1 MRPARF
7 RKCVSESD
15 ISCKQRDGHVNTSG
29 GSQSHGFSSQWP
41 WPAAHPPR
49 RRFLVG
55 LLLRCKSVQVLESI
69 QRVLQVTSWKVFTY
83 ARSKKPNLPDEMF
96 MSSQGY
102 DENLPGTDMV
112 KIWDWFSGS
121 PDWIKSKYLCHLLS
135 FCDTELLRLLGNL
148 ASVLLVRQ
156 RRGFLQ
162 FNAKS
167 TQQNGSPG
175 VVAVGTRGFSERK
188 GGRKDGK
195 ADAEDPAL
203 MVVPGSSTSMSGV
216 SQCRDFIRCLPVHLS
231 KRILGLLDKHTLR
244 CCQRVSRYWRYLARD
259 TMGDTDAK
267 VIFQDR
273 IAMMKSKSI
282 KRVSPTYANIL
293 EVLVPVKCDE
303 GRDFHSVDQKG
314 KPFEAAYAGIKTR
327 TVQME
332 ERNVYCGIYSVTMLL
347 EKEDPH
353 RVVDY
358 RGGQVMAVGS
368 KDRMLHLLS
377 VASTKEI
384 APVMKGH
391 VGSIRAVLLCE
402 DRDLVI
408 SGGYDFSIRCWNL
421 KTAACTAVLYGHTGT
436 INCLDVHGDTLV
448 SGGKDCKVRVWN
460 LQTGK
465 HFEDFNLKHPSSVQC
480 VKINTTVVYSSCD
493 VGLVKIWD
501 METGAL
507 LKVIDAHRSSVKCL
521 FFDQWH
527 LLSGDFDG
535 QVMAW
540 SINRDVTE
548 RLMTFIHPQEV
559 QSLTLTYLRVIT
571 GCTDGKMRIFNFLT
585 GDCLRFI
592 KVGVKPNPILSMHVH
607 DNSILVNTTSSVQLY
622 QFAKVCWDYTE
633 SAEGGQRGVAM
644 PQAGLVSEESSAS
657 LRKSPHVSVR
667 VAHVAQVASVA
678 RKTHDH
684 NRKTPQKVELSHRTR
699 CLSAPCKY
707 RSPANE
713 VSGEAAKI
721 SVKLSERAASER
733 MKKRGLHHP
742 LMTEHILL
750 KVNTIQKARCSDE
763 AGMNME
769 CNARLRDAWG
779 SPPPQEPSPSP
790 HLDVHPNLRS
800 SQSLKRSSQAQKHL
814 PCHRIVTSTTKT
826 YTPILNRSFDKNMR
840 NNLNSRDIT
849 SAVSDVTIRLTHPSV
864 CLREPHHCLVSERTL
879 PRRSD
884 TQEPFR
890 KVGAFTTSA
899 KEGPQAPEHL
909 DWRQTQQGATL
920 RPPPSSS
927 WVTVGSH
934 VTASYLGLARE
945 RKQEMLAIAGL
956 LCTLWEIM
964 GAVQRDRD
972 VPRAMFHITTS
983 HPIHSCLDRKPYFPS
998 SPSLLCVSTFTRQIL
1013 GFCPITP
1020 ITGLQA
1026 GQQGELRSR
1035 SPAAILIL
1043 HTFLISPDMWSRVVF
1058 TVTPPVIPPACENQP
1073 RLFLTSRLPLSK
1085 RSPRCAERLKSEDE
1099 RNKASENRSGISVN
1113 AGSLH
1118 LLPNALTHAKEAPGT
1133 TQATRTLEVMDCA

>member
-162 FNAKS
+162 FN
-167 TQQNGSPG
+167 
-175 VVAVGTRGFSERK
+175 
-188 GGRKDGK
+188 GK
-195 ADAEDPAL
+195 ITKL
-203 MVVPGSSTSMSGV
+203 MQIYMLTPCT
-216 SQCRDFIRCLPVHLS
+216 FIHIICFLS
-231 KRILGLLDKHTLR
+231 GLLDKHTLR

-273 IAMMKSKSI
+273 IAMMK
-282 KRVSPTYANIL
+282 
-293 EVLVPVKCDE
+293 
-303 GRDFHSVDQKG
+303 G

-347 EKEDPH
+347 EKLDPH

-707 RSPANE
+707 RSPGKYTHVLWTILSIPMSHAR
-713 VSGEAAKI
+713 VYSRYGKSGNLINKSLNI
-721 SVKLSERAASER
+721 
-733 MKKRGLHHP
+733 
-742 LMTEHILL
+742 
-750 KVNTIQKARCSDE
+750 
-763 AGMNME
+763 ME
-769 CNARLRDAWG
+769 FRQ
-779 SPPPQEPSPSP
+779 PQF
-790 HLDVHPNLRS
+790 N
-800 SQSLKRSSQAQKHL
+800 
-814 PCHRIVTSTTKT
+814 
-826 YTPILNRSFDKNMR
+826 
-840 NNLNSRDIT
+840 
-849 SAVSDVTIRLTHPSV
+849 
-864 CLREPHHCLVSERTL
+864 
-879 PRRSD
+879 
-884 TQEPFR
+884 
-890 KVGAFTTSA
+890 
-899 KEGPQAPEHL
+899 
-909 DWRQTQQGATL
+909 
-920 RPPPSSS
+920 
-927 WVTVGSH
+927 
-934 VTASYLGLARE
+934 
-945 RKQEMLAIAGL
+945 
-956 LCTLWEIM
+956 
-964 GAVQRDRD
+964 
-972 VPRAMFHITTS
+972 
-983 HPIHSCLDRKPYFPS
+983 
-998 SPSLLCVSTFTRQIL
+998 
-1013 GFCPITP
+1013 
-1020 ITGLQA
+1020 
-1026 GQQGELRSR
+1026 
-1035 SPAAILIL
+1035 
-1043 HTFLISPDMWSRVVF
+1043 
-1058 TVTPPVIPPACENQP
+1058 
-1073 RLFLTSRLPLSK
+1073 
-1085 RSPRCAERLKSEDE
+1085 
-1099 RNKASENRSGISVN
+1099 
-1113 AGSLH
+1113 
-1118 LLPNALTHAKEAPGT
+1118 
-1133 TQATRTLEVMDCA
+1133 